1 MLFLMNDVVLDL
13 DTVDLAP
20 RAAASRY
27 GRLSLDFISDLGR
40 ELYAEHPMLQYTA
53 PDRAAR
59 LAVMI
64 MVKAPKINAALFVA
78 PALDCPMEQV
88 SVRYTQ
94 IGAPVMQVLYKR
106 QQAGKLTNV
115 VADREV
121 WRRLAA

>member
-13 DTVDLAP
+13 DTTGVTP
-20 RAAASRY
+20 PAAAERY
-27 GRLSLDFISDLGR
+27 RRLTLDYVSGLGR
-40 ELYAEHPMLQYTA
+40 ELYAEHPMLQYSA

-64 MVKAPKINAALFVA
+64 MAKSPEINAALFVA
-78 PALDCPMEQV
+78 PAFNCPIDQV

-94 IGAPVMQVLYKR
+94 ISVAVMRQLYDR